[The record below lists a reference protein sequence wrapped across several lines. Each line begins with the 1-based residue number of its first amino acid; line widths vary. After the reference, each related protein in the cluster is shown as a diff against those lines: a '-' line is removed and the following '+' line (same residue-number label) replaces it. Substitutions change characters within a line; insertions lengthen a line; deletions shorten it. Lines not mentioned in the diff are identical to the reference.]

1 MAELGDIHT
10 IGLPCGCDAT
20 VAHQRG
26 ERLVACAGDGAACP
40 GGRGYVVTAQPHVT
54 VTYTARA
61 HRPLAAEEAV

>member
-20 VAHQRG
+20 VAHERG
-26 ERLVACAGDGAACP
+26 ERLVICG
-40 GGRGYVVTAQPHVT
+40 GGRGYVVAAHPRIT

-61 HRPLAAEEAV
+61 HRPLVAEEAV